1 MKRTLILTTLL
12 LLTVALRGTAAAQ
25 DEARPL
31 RVSLIEF
38 YGYGGLDVS
47 RVRES
52 LPVHEGE
59 TLPSPRALEAVRGKI
74 AEAARR
80 ATGRPT
86 TEVSFVSPG
95 REEVFVFIGLSGK
108 SFKSFPYNAAPKG
121 DARLPAEALDVHG
134 KAEAAFF
141 RALQR
146 GATGEDDSK
155 GYNLSSDDA
164 ELRAL
169 QLAMHEYAARHADEI
184 RRVLRESA
192 DAGQRGVASEM
203 LGYTDQS
210 EEQIADLVRASHDP
224 DDGVRNNATRALTVL
239 ARSDPK
245 VAARIPAE
253 GFIEMLNSGTWTDRN
268 KASSLLDALTQW
280 RQPSLL
286 KALRA
291 RAFQSLVEM
300 ARWRS
305 GHASPARMML
315 GRMAGIEETRL
326 SRLASSNDG
335 AEVII
340 KAARRKR

>member
-1 MKRTLILTTLL
+1 MKRTLILITLL
-12 LLTVALRGTAAAQ
+12 SLTVALQSAAAQ

-47 RVRES
+47 RVRAA
-52 LPVHEGE
+52 LPVREGE
-59 TLPSPRALEAVRGKI
+59 VLPSRQALQDMRGRI

-80 ATGRPT
+80 AARRPAA
-86 TEVSFVSPG
+86 EVSFVSPG
-95 REEVFVFIGLSGK
+95 RNEVFVFVGLSGK
-108 SFKSFPYNAAPKG
+108 SAEGFTYNAAPKG
-121 DARLPAEALDVHG
+121 DARLSDAAMEVHG
-134 KAEAAFF
+134 KVETAFS

-155 GYNLSSDDA
+155 GYNLSSNDA
-164 ELRAL
+164 ELRAA
-169 QLAMHEYAARHADEI
+169 QLAMHEYAAPHEDEI

-192 DAGQRGVASEM
+192 DVAQRQIASEM
-203 LGYTDQS
+203 LGYADQS
-210 EEQIADLVRASHDP
+210 AGQIADLVWASHDP
-224 DDGVRNNATRALTVL
+224 DDGVRNNATRALLVL

-245 VAARIPAE
+245 VAARIPAD
-253 GFIEMLNSGTWTDRN
+253 GFIDMLNSGTWTDRN
-268 KASSLLDALTQW
+268 KASSLLDALSRW
-280 RQPSLL
+280 REPRLL
-286 KALRA
+286 AALRA
-291 RAFQSLVEM
+291 SALQSLVEM

-305 GHASPARMML
+305 GHGFPARMLL

-326 SRLASSNDG
+326 AKLASTNDG